1 MKSRTR
7 KVLRVLFVNEGSEVT
22 AVVENHV
29 QGLTAR
35 ERSES
40 LLNAPV
46 VLFLSLALPGEDGN
60 AGSRNTREST
70 EFSTQIGTHDLITYA
85 AAA

>member
-1 MKSRTR
+1 M
-7 KVLRVLFVNEGSEVT
+7 NEGSEVT
-22 AVVENHV
+22 TVVENHV

-46 VLFLSLALPGEDGN
+46 VLFLSLALPSEDGD
-60 AGSRNTREST
+60 ASGS
-70 EFSTQIGTHDLITYA
+70 DA
-85 AAA
+85 M

>member
-1 MKSRTR
+1 MRLRTR

-35 ERSES
+35 ERGES

-46 VLFLSLALPGEDGN
+46 VLFLSLTLPSEDGD
-60 AGSRNTREST
+60 ASCG
-70 EFSTQIGTHDLITYA
+70 DA
-85 AAA
+85 M